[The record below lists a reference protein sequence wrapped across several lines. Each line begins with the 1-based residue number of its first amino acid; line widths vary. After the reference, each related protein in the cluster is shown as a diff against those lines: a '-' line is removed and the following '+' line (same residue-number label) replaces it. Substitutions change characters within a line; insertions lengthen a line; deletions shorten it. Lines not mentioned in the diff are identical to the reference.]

1 MWNSSWSFWS
11 GYGPGWHMGG
21 GLFGMLF
28 NVIIIIGLIYLVSK
42 IFQRIGGN
50 PRGNRPINAPLE
62 ILKRRYASGEI
73 DDSTFK
79 RLRNDLEE

>member
-1 MWNSSWSFWS
+1 
-11 GYGPGWHMGG
+11 MGG